1 MRELEGSLKI
11 ISNAGVLQYI
21 CKGIAVY
28 IGYCGDCGGIR
39 DNDRVYIGVSQKLLQ
54 WEDKPDFQMVGDCL
68 HRSISEYTVA
78 IMDFCLRG
86 VLSLPEVSK
95 S

>member
-21 CKGIAVY
+21 CKGIAFTLVIAVTAVVLGIM
-28 IGYCGDCGGIR
+28 IGSILALARNYCNGKISR
-39 DNDRVYIGVSQKLLQ
+39 I
-54 WEDKPDFQMVGDCL
+54 FQMVGDCL